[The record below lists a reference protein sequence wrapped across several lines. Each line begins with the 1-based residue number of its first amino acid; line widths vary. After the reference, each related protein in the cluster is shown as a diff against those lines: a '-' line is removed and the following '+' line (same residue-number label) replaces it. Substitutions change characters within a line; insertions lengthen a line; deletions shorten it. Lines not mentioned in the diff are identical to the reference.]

1 MTYCPSSRT
10 WSSNHSSKPKVL
22 LLCKWSLLVIGL
34 YSHVILSLCVL
45 RNVMQWWTVLSSFFH
60 PRFYFWT
67 LWPIYSVVN
76 CRAVRIWWLIR
87 FSYGKKRGKEVKR
100 VIACTD
106 GTEEIQRIKNKG
118 QKDHFSNTW
127 CLVAMK
133 SLKTREIAKE
143 KTTIEI
149 SRFQLVETF
158 NVSWLINVAKHPFL
172 MNTNLL

>member
-1 MTYCPSSRT
+1 M
-10 WSSNHSSKPKVL
+10 
-22 LLCKWSLLVIGL
+22 
-34 YSHVILSLCVL
+34 
-45 RNVMQWWTVLSSFFH
+45 
-60 PRFYFWT
+60 
-67 LWPIYSVVN
+67 
-76 CRAVRIWWLIR
+76 
-87 FSYGKKRGKEVKR
+87 KR

-118 QKDHFSNTW
+118 QKDHFSNTR